1 AQPVVGLAASPKGG
15 GYWLVARDGGIF
27 SFGDG
32 RFYGSTGNIRLNQPI
47 VGMTATSALRTGAAA
62 ALQLAVVPADRFAGI
77 DEDGDALAALGL
89 DTGPGRMGHVA
100 LVAAVELGPDGE
112 DRVVVVV
119 DLGLTGDRHA
129 PEFPVGLS
137 GLDE

>member
-1 AQPVVGLAASPKGG
+1 
-15 GYWLVARDGGIF
+15 
-27 SFGDG
+27 
-32 RFYGSTGNIRLNQPI
+32 
-47 VGMTATSALRTGAAA
+47 A

-100 LVAAVELGPDGE
+100 LVSAVELGPDGE

-129 PEFPVGLS
+129 PEFPVGLP
-137 GLDE
+137 GLDEADDPWIAPQVGRFLRRGVRPHGDPPVD